1 MTYDKNPQATEL
13 DRKTVADALTENLT
27 IKKNQYAQST
37 FKAYY
42 RKIKQLQTLIG
53 KELLVTVTTTKLE
66 LMIAKLLKRYKGNT
80 VNHYLDILRQVFA
93 RAKSDGLIALS
104 PMDQGGSTLC

>member
-42 RKIKQLQTLIG
+42 RK
-53 KELLVTVTTTKLE
+53 TKRE
-66 LMIAKLLKRYKGNT
+66 FR
-80 VNHYLDILRQVFA
+80 
-93 RAKSDGLIALS
+93 
-104 PMDQGGSTLC
+104 

>member
-42 RKIKQLQTLIG
+42 RKTKQLQTLIG

-66 LMIAKLLKRYKGNT
+66 LMIAKLLPDY
-80 VNHYLDILRQVFA
+80 
-93 RAKSDGLIALS
+93 
-104 PMDQGGSTLC
+104 P

>member
-42 RKIKQLQTLIG
+42 RKTKQLQTLIG
-53 KELLVTVTTTKLE
+53 KELLVTVNTTKLE
-66 LMIAKLLKRYKGNT
+66 IMITKLLKRYKSNT
-80 VNHYLDILRQVFA
+80 VNHYLENLRQELS
-93 RAKSDGLIALS
+93 RAKSIEL
-104 PMDQGGSTLC
+104 